1 MSQNPPVVGCWK
13 HGGQRDRSRSPEV
26 KLRSKLG
33 FRCVYKSLL
42 TACLVRIWFSSLLNS
57 CFRLGNSGGMVS
69 TMEGYLKQTRVIHIL
84 SSHDILN
91 SVG

>member
-1 MSQNPPVVGCWK
+1 MVKMEAKVNKDEVMNEIMMVK
-13 HGGQRDRSRSPEV
+13 NEV

-69 TMEGYLKQTRVIHIL
+69 TMEGYLKQTRVIHI
-84 SSHDILN
+84 SSSQSISN